1 VHGTESPDS
10 KQHSQ
15 QPWSFMWVIAVQSSK
30 IVVSEENQSPNIF
43 HLNFYINGD
52 MNDIYSLG
60 IDYAPFK
67 MAYVSSLL

>member
-1 VHGTESPDS
+1 
-10 KQHSQ
+10 
-15 QPWSFMWVIAVQSSK
+15 MWVIAVQSSK

-67 MAYVSSLL
+67 MAYVSSLLEPNKIFSLNLSTITTSL